1 VPSYNSR
8 IQTPK
13 SLSGSLGGM
22 FEQLDAQ
29 ISEIDVIDGIN
40 MHNLTAN
47 NASYVKDMD
56 ELKITVAQHMEH
68 INTL

>member
-1 VPSYNSR
+1 
-8 IQTPK
+8 
-13 SLSGSLGGM
+13 M

-29 ISEIDVIDGIN
+29 MSEIDVIDGIN

-56 ELKITVAQHMEH
+56 EIKVTVAQHMEH